1 LDFVKVCNKFGDNP
15 RNDLTS
21 VEFKIIVSMWD
32 YDILLAGFPCQP
44 FISQGNLE
52 GFNDATKGAIM
63 FNISLFVE
71 INLMICINSSKI
83 KMLKC

>member
-1 LDFVKVCNKFGDNP
+1 MNFVKVCNKFGDNP

-21 VEFKIIVSMWD
+21 DEFKKIVPMCD

-44 FISQGNLE
+44 FSIQGNLE
-52 GFNDATKGAIM
+52 GFNDATKLAII